1 MTAEIMARLEAQ
13 RAAEAPAGT
22 PAAQPAEAPAPEPAL
37 GPGVMPKHIVSM
49 ETGIPADAL
58 GDGDFESCRQM
69 AQKIL
74 AWSRAQGPG
83 YPIVEDKGE
92 IPEILPPVTPASKFE
107 EWAREN
113 LELDRIADQALFKR
127 MGW

>member
-1 MTAEIMARLEAQ
+1 MDNGQLGRSSGQVTAEIMARLEAQ
-13 RAAEAPAGT
+13 REAEAPAGT
-22 PAAQPAEAPAPEPAL
+22 PPAEAPAPEPAL
-37 GPGVMPKHIVSM
+37 GPGVMPKHVVSM

-83 YPIVEDKGE
+83 LSNHRGQRRDSGKCDAGDNRF
-92 IPEILPPVTPASKFE
+92 TF
-107 EWAREN
+107 
-113 LELDRIADQALFKR
+113 
-127 MGW
+127 